1 MLLPGSDGHGCA
13 VPDAASDV
21 SCGGDSFAR
30 LSAAAPALACA
41 IGNDPRILD
50 EAADRALPATA
61 NSGEHLQAWYDICRR
76 GRHRIAARLLL
87 GELNAAEAARACS
100 DLVDAALSD
109 IMRVCAADFVATHGR
124 VRKGRHAVVAIGR
137 LGARELTSNSD
148 LDLLL
153 LYDYHGHAAMSDGPQ
168 SLPASQYYV
177 RLAQRLIAALSANF
191 GEGPLFAVDFR
202 LRPWGRK
209 GPIATRIA
217 SLRDYFAAE
226 AWTFEAM
233 ALTRAR
239 VVAASPGFDAEAETA
254 LRAAIVAVGERANV
268 RADAAAMRRMVQRE
282 KASRRVF
289 DIKCVAGGLMDID
302 FVVHAL
308 ALEHV
313 AAFDGV
319 PMHDMS
325 IAIRTLAA
333 IGALSRAD
341 AAVLGSAHGLYQT
354 VIQHLRIVLP
364 APHNARAM
372 PDAFA
377 ALLARAS
384 GCADIGELER
394 RLRAAQRAVRQV
406 FERVLGKPQRACGER
421 EAA

>member
-1 MLLPGSDGHGCA
+1 
-13 VPDAASDV
+13 
-21 SCGGDSFAR
+21 
-30 LSAAAPALACA
+30 
-41 IGNDPRILD
+41 
-50 EAADRALPATA
+50 
-61 NSGEHLQAWYDICRR
+61 
-76 GRHRIAARLLL
+76 
-87 GELNAAEAARACS
+87 
-100 DLVDAALSD
+100 
-109 IMRVCAADFVATHGR
+109 
-124 VRKGRHAVVAIGR
+124 
-137 LGARELTSNSD
+137 
-148 LDLLL
+148 
-153 LYDYHGHAAMSDGPQ
+153 
-168 SLPASQYYV
+168 
-177 RLAQRLIAALSANF
+177 
-191 GEGPLFAVDFR
+191 
-202 LRPWGRK
+202 
-209 GPIATRIA
+209 
-217 SLRDYFAAE
+217 
-226 AWTFEAM
+226 
-233 ALTRAR
+233 
-239 VVAASPGFDAEAETA
+239 
-254 LRAAIVAVGERANV
+254 
-268 RADAAAMRRMVQRE
+268 
-282 KASRRVF
+282 
-289 DIKCVAGGLMDID
+289 MDID

-406 FERVLGKPQRACGER
+406 FERVLGKPQRACGEP